1 MKDEK
6 LTIFYSFVWNYSI
19 MFVVCVFCITK
30 WHKICFAVNER
41 KVNAISHFCFLS
53 QLAYDSEI
61 LSTFVTSKYKLTSK
75 QQILNKKIIN
85 I

>member
-1 MKDEK
+1 M
-6 LTIFYSFVWNYSI
+6 LYL
-19 MFVVCVFCITK
+19 
-30 WHKICFAVNER
+30 
-41 KVNAISHFCFLS
+41 ISVFLS